1 MDSYHYY
8 GMDDLYLG
16 DHLVKLV
23 RPEGQ
28 IGIVV
33 PGLVRELPAADPP
46 EHLQPNWASGESS
59 FHSPDWWRRHWE
71 LSGLVSIELA
81 DMVPD
86 GWKHW
91 ATSDEISAEWKG
103 ERSEE
108 AEYVRLDAGRN
119 LGFTRV
125 VARRRRDPRW
135 R

>member
-8 GMDDLYLG
+8 GTDDLYLG

-33 PGLVRELPAADPP
+33 PGLVQELPAADPP

-86 GWKHW
+86 GGHVP
-91 ATSDEISAEWKG
+91 SSG
-103 ERSEE
+103 
-108 AEYVRLDAGRN
+108 VRVRHPVDRGLCHCLR
-119 LGFTRV
+119 
-125 VARRRRDPRW
+125 
-135 R
+135 